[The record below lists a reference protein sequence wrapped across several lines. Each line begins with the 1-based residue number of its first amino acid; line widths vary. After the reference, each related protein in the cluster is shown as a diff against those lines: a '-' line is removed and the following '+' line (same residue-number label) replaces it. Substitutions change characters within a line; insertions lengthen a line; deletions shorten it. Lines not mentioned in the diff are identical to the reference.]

1 MKIVKKGWK
10 EIPIGGVI
18 LEAGNASNYNT
29 GDWRSQRPIWEE
41 EKCIHCLL
49 CYVYCPDSSIEV
61 EDKKMTG
68 IDYFYCK
75 GCGICADICPKDAIE
90 ITPETKASESET
102 KISERSG

>member
-29 GDWRSQRPIWEE
+29 GDWRSQRPIWDE

-68 IDYFYCK
+68 INYFYCK
-75 GCGICADICPKDAIE
+75 GCGICSDICPKDAIE
-90 ITPETKASESET
+90 LIPETKASETET
-102 KISERSG
+102 KISESSG